1 MDDEC
6 GFDGLMHLQTL
17 DLQVVG
23 NRKLFSCRKDPCIQV
38 ISGLKDPDVI
48 LTVSLKVIEHMEQE
62 DARKSTKFD
71 FEHDDFEKT
80 MSLK

>member
-1 MDDEC
+1 
-6 GFDGLMHLQTL
+6 MHLQTL
-17 DLQVVG
+17 DIKVAG

-71 FEHDDFEKT
+71 RDNFDQTKT
-80 MSLK
+80 LR